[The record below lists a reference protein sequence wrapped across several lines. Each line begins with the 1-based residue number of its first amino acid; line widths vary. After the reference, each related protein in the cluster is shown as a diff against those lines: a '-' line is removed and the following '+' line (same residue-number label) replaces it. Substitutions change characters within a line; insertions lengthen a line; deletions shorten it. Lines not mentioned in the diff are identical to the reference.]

1 MAEQGHAKKDIFGM
15 RLALEEAI
23 VNAIRHGNRD
33 DPAKSVQVTFDVDP
47 DGALAEVE
55 DEGSGYDPARVPDP
69 TAPENLERPGGR
81 GLWLMRAYTTWV
93 RHNQRGNRVTLYKC
107 RSAP

>member
-1 MAEQGHAKKDIFGM
+1 MADQGYAEKDIFGM

-23 VNAIRHGNRD
+23 GNARRHGNRY
-33 DPAKSVQVTFDVDP
+33 DPAKSVRVTFDVDR

-55 DEGSGYDPARVPDP
+55 DEGSGYDLACVPDP

-81 GLWLMRAYTTWV
+81 GLWLMRASMTWV
-93 RHNQRGNRVTLYKC
+93 RHNQRGNRVTLSKR